1 MSTKAVRTTVVS
13 VRDHND
19 DGDVAINRVFGDD
32 GYEPGDDVVVLPAA
46 DFDAMVERA
55 RDVAD
60 RLQTLA
66 EISIDFCDHDGNH
79 PDNCRDCPDYREHHK
94 AARAFLAETKGES
107 DGT

>member
-1 MSTKAVRTTVVS
+1 MSTKVVRTTIEHS
-13 VRDHND
+13 SI
-19 DGDVAINRVFGDD
+19 GAVADINEAELPYGM
-32 GYEPGDDVVVLPAA
+32 EVVVMKEA

-79 PDNCRDCPDYREHHK
+79 PDDCKDCPDYREHHK
-94 AARAFLAETKGES
+94 AARAFLAETKGE
-107 DGT
+107 T